1 MKIKYIG
8 ESKYKIYF
16 TEDGRVLV
24 MDYMN
29 NALENW
35 NELRDI
41 YEDNHNLL
49 LNMGAL
55 A

>member
-1 MKIKYIG
+1 MRKIHIG

-16 TEDGRVLV
+16 TEDGRGIV

-35 NELRDI
+35 NELK
-41 YEDNHNLL
+41 YQS
-49 LNMGAL
+49 
-55 A
+55 